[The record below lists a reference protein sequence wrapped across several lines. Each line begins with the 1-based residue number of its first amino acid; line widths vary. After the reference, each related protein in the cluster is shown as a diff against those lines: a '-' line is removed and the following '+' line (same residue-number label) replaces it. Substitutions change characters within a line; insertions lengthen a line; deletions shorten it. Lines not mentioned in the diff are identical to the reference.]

1 MHPPCHVSIVAASA
15 VDGAKAAGS
24 AEQDDGTTSGET
36 STTTSERDSFAITS
50 NTASLQAGDGI
61 STQSSESSQELL
73 CAGRVTRL
81 SIDEVVHVLSFLSP
95 TELVGAGCISQAFRT
110 VLRLADRLLW
120 LPHCSSL
127 WTGKQRFHSAVD
139 DFKKKCAAWAANFT
153 QAAQD
158 AVCKQQQPL
167 FCLPFAKSLF
177 EVACVQLL
185 GAQDGAPLP
194 LLAAEGLTLECITS
208 TKGLWCTLPLEA
220 QIAALLPRQPDAADE
235 ADAISWRFAYFMSL
249 RDSKRSVL
257 SAAELSDISWQITFK
272 KAPQRLPAAPVQFA
286 NGMIHTPLHDPMRFC
301 LGQGGK
307 TLSIS
312 TLPALAVRRGDGN
325 EEWKWIIENFF
336 VRIESTDI
344 PMPAYL
350 KHLQQHTSMR
360 PP

>member
-1 MHPPCHVSIVAASA
+1 MHPPCHVGIVAASA
-15 VDGAKAAGS
+15 VDGAQAAGS

-50 NTASLQAGDGI
+50 NAASLQAGDGI
-61 STQSSESSQELL
+61 STQSSESSQKLS

-81 SIDEVVHVLSFLSP
+81 NIDEVVHVLSYLSP

-110 VLRLADRLLW
+110 VLRLADCLLW
-120 LPHCSSL
+120 LPHCCSL

-139 DFKKKCAAWAANFT
+139 DFQQKCAARAANFT

-167 FCLPFAKSLF
+167 FCQPFAKSLF
-177 EVACVQLL
+177 EVACMQLL
-185 GAQDGAPLP
+185 GAHDGAPLP
-194 LLAAEGLTLECITS
+194 LLAAEGLTLECITAP
-208 TKGLWCTLPLEA
+208 KGLWSTLPLEA
-220 QIAALLPRQPDAADE
+220 QIAALLPLPDASDK

-249 RDSKRSVL
+249 RDSRRSVL
-257 SAAELSDISWQITFK
+257 SAAELAEISWAITFK
-272 KAPQRLPAAPVQFA
+272 KAPRRLPAASVQFA
-286 NGMIHTPLHDPMRFC
+286 DGMIHTPLHDPMRFC

-307 TLSIS
+307 TLNIS
-312 TLPALAVRRGDGN
+312 TLPALAVRRGDDK

-344 PMPAYL
+344 PMPTYL